1 MTTTLEH
8 DADRVCGLICKRLR
22 KGERIIVGIA
32 GPPASGKST
41 LAEAVVG
48 KLNEEAEA
56 VATSP
61 SSPPQR
67 AVLLP
72 MDGYH
77 LDNCILEAR
86 GQLARKGASE
96 TFDSN
101 GFCRAVRQL
110 AKAEEESYHPRF
122 DRKMDLAI
130 ACSIAVPPDVPVVVV
145 EGNYLLLKSAPWS
158 SLQDHFA
165 LTVFVCPSFDALRDR
180 LQQRWIDHGLDGEAA
195 KLRATRNDLP
205 NARKVVEESRDAD
218 LHLDQSYTESGGHHA
233 Y

>member
-1 MTTTLEH
+1 MATTLEQ

-41 LAEAVVG
+41 LAEAVVR

-56 VATSP
+56 VSLSP
-61 SSPPQR
+61 SPPPQS
-67 AVLLP
+67 VLLP

-86 GQLARKGASE
+86 GQLARKGAPE
-96 TFDSN
+96 TFDSS

-130 ACSIAVPPDVPVVVV
+130 ACSIAIPPDVPVVVV
-145 EGNYLLLKSAPWS
+145 EGNYLLLNSRPWS
-158 SLQDHFA
+158 LLHDLFA
-165 LTVFVCPSFDALRDR
+165 LTIFVCPSFDALQDR

-195 KLRATRNDLP
+195 MQRAMSNDLP
-205 NARKVVEESRDAD
+205 NARAVIEKSRGAD
-218 LHLDQSYTESGGHHA
+218 LHLDQNHPELGA
-233 Y
+233 R